1 MNHEQPTRTDLL
13 LKPHEA
19 AAYLQVSVDALK
31 LWRTRKYRAGPPFV
45 KVGDLP
51 RSRVR
56 YPLGALQQWVS
67 EHMIRI

>member
-1 MNHEQPTRTDLL
+1 MNEEQPTRADLL

-19 AAYLQVSVDALK
+19 ATYLQVTVDALK

-45 KVGDLP
+45 KIGDLP

-56 YPLGALQQWVS
+56 YPLRDLQQWVS
-67 EHMIRI
+67 EHTIRI